1 MFYIL
6 RSSTV
11 LLLFVLFASAFV
23 RAQDEVIVAPMPV
36 LVDDRTK
43 RSDKE
48 KEGSIIRGRAFYED
62 TGKPVRRGWIGFV
75 KIRELVEKTDDK
87 GSVQRM
93 VMIGGS
99 SFSAESYVL
108 TNDEGEFAIIGV
120 KAGIYQP
127 SVKVRGVLNPGY
139 GDGKN
144 PLFQQFAVD
153 GVSEI
158 QAIVGVKRGGAISGR
173 ILYPDGEPVIGAK
186 VKIFRRDENFV
197 GRLPYGYDSDDLTA
211 GVTDDRGVYR
221 ISSLPAG
228 EYIVQVT
235 EPSLHAGSDDPVS
248 SYDLTQYGSSSELK
262 TFYPEASE
270 MKNAKPVEIALGQEQ
285 TEINITIPDRRLFG
299 ISGTVVAK
307 NNKMPLKN
315 IQVSFF
321 KIETDGTF
329 TYGYDPSRRMSTN
342 EKGTWSFKDLP
353 KGKYHV
359 TVSQAES
366 YTDGA
371 DKKIKEPKY
380 APLTKEIELTD
391 KDARE
396 IVFELPFE
404 ATISGTVSVEGGK
417 TFPTFVHFWAYD
429 EKTKV
434 SANSS
439 LNNYVMDESE
449 PVKTKKEFTIDD
461 LSEGSFYLRI
471 VPDDEFSVKSV
482 KLGNRDL
489 LISPIDLKD
498 GESLEGVQVV
508 LSTDVGIVKGKI
520 DNFKSS
526 EPAYVVLIPVGKT
539 ANEAFRSARQGLA
552 NRRGEF
558 QIKIAPGE
566 YYVIAASVREAPDL
580 ERETLDDW
588 FKKMIRDA
596 KKVTVKVKET
606 TEISV
611 TMREKEQ

>member
-11 LLLFVLFASAFV
+11 LLLSVLFVSTFV
-23 RAQDEVIVAPMPV
+23 QAQDEVIAPMSV

-48 KEGSIIRGRAFYED
+48 KEGSIVRGRAFYED
-62 TGKPVRRGWIGFV
+62 TGKPVRRGWIGFI
-75 KIRELVEKTDDK
+75 KIRELVEKADDK
-87 GSVQRM
+87 DTVKR
-93 VMIGGS
+93 VMGIGGS

-108 TNDEGEFAIIGV
+108 TNDEGEFTIVGV

-127 SVKVRGVLNPGY
+127 TVKVRGVLNPGY
-139 GDGKN
+139 GDVKN

-197 GRLPYGYDSDDLTA
+197 GRFPYGYDSDDLTA
-211 GVTDDRGVYR
+211 GITDDRGVYR
-221 ISSLPAG
+221 LSSLPAG
-228 EYIVQVT
+228 AYVVQVT

-285 TEINITIPDRRLFG
+285 TEINVTIPDRRLFG

-307 NNKMPLKN
+307 NNKIPLKN
-315 IQVSFF
+315 IQVSFL
-321 KIETDGTF
+321 KIETDGAF
-329 TYGYDPSRRMSTN
+329 TYSYDPSRRMNTN

-353 KGKYHV
+353 KGKYRV

-366 YTDGA
+366 YTDGE
-371 DKKIKEPKY
+371 KNIKQPKY

-391 KDARE
+391 RDARE
-396 IVFELPFE
+396 IVFELPLE
-404 ATISGTVSVEGGK
+404 AKISGTVSVEGGK
-417 TFPTFVHFWAYD
+417 TFPSFVHFWAYD

-434 SANSS
+434 SASSS
-439 LNNYVMDESE
+439 LNNYMMDESE

-508 LSTDVGIVKGKI
+508 LSTDVGTVKGKI
-520 DNFKSS
+520 DNFKST

-539 ANEAFRSARQGLA
+539 GNEAFRSARQGIA
-552 NRRGEF
+552 NRSGEF

-566 YYVIAASVREAPDL
+566 YYVIAATAREGPDL
-580 ERETLDDW
+580 EKETLDDW

-611 TMREKEQ
+611 TIREKEQ